1 MRPPRPS
8 PIASMRGRDDP
19 TQWATGPI
27 EARNCH
33 ECGKHPTWRLVDCT
47 RRDGRLYID
56 IGCPR
61 CKRVTSACT
70 QNLGAKELA
79 DLVVRQWNE
88 EQKRIGRT
96 RLLAWFST

>member
-19 TQWATGPI
+19 TQWAPGPVK
-27 EARNCH
+27 AWTCRK
-33 ECGKHPTWRLVDCT
+33 CGRHPTWRLVDCT

-61 CKRVTSACT
+61 CKHVTSACT

-79 DLVVRQWNE
+79 DLAVQQWNE
-88 EQKRIGRT
+88 EQKLIGRELLT
-96 RLLAWFST
+96 RIFSR